1 MASVKDLE
9 RQMARIKAKSSRL
22 EARTLAI
29 HKKVMEAGQA
39 GDASQLM
46 LLQKK
51 NDELGREAI
60 ALREDAERI
69 RSQIESLRGHGEFWA
84 GRHGKP
90 PQPSPYS
97 ILKGVTPVT
106 RQHKGFELFAV
117 QQARTG
123 TWFAKALGYDEDY
136 IGVGPDAEEALA
148 RAALYLDEDIPPRGR
163 MNPGKSSHAAKA
175 KRALTAS
182 GASLHES
189 LKSGPGFDA
198 MFNHALDAIK
208 YAGHAYSEAEGAAED
223 RLIRGAREAGNAAIH
238 RAKMLVKVHTRRLNP
253 ADIPGGNMTA
263 CIAIMEARGDVDSP
277 GALCN
282 WLARKSG
289 EPRGGIRRPKRPV
302 KREQRHLLS
311 RAMRGT

>member
-1 MASVKDLE
+1 MPRRNPDHS
-9 RQMARIKAKSSRL
+9 
-22 EARTLAI
+22 
-29 HKKVMEAGQA
+29 
-39 GDASQLM
+39 
-46 LLQKK
+46 
-51 NDELGREAI
+51 
-60 ALREDAERI
+60 
-69 RSQIESLRGHGEFWA
+69 EFWA

-148 RAALYLDEDIPPRGR
+148 RAALYLDEDIPPRER
-163 MNPGKSSHAAKA
+163 MNPDRPLHRDAARNHLSNSRSYLDLSA
-175 KRALTAS
+175 AAEAGRDFR
-182 GASLHES
+182 GA
-189 LKSGPGFDA
+189 
-198 MFNHALDAIK
+198 FNHSLNAIQSAGAAVSEATWAGESAAIK
-208 YAGHAYSEAEGAAED
+208 A
-223 RLIRGAREAGNAAIH
+223 AREIGNKAMG
-238 RAKMLVKVHTRRLNP
+238 RARGLYRHGLKGNP
-253 ADIPGGNMTA
+253 ANIPGGNMTA
-263 CIAIMEARGDVDSP
+263 CMAIMEARGDVDSP

-289 EPRGGIRRPKRPV
+289 ESRGGIRRPKTRL
-302 KREQRHLLS
+302 KREQRTLLS